1 MNATETVIAITYL
14 MVCASA
20 EVGAQVVEV
29 VPVVS
34 RQLERKSHLPG
45 ELLPFQQVAIHARVT
60 GQVEAVRV
68 DRGSQVQKGDVLLVL
83 SAPELTAQLA
93 EAQARAR
100 AIESQKAE
108 ADAKLEA
115 AQSTLSRLG
124 AASATEGAVAGNDLV
139 QAQKAVDA
147 ARALQSA
154 LAESARAA
162 RAAADAVKDLQGYLT
177 ITAPFDGT
185 ITERNVHPGALVG
198 PTSGPAG
205 GTLLTLEHLARL
217 RLVVAVPEADVAA
230 ISMGERVSFTVP
242 AYPGRT
248 FQGDVARLSGAV
260 DTKTRTM
267 AVELDVANSE
277 HVLAA
282 GMYPDVAWV
291 VRRPTP
297 SLLVPPSSIVTTT
310 ERSFVVRVR
319 DGRAEWVNVTRGY
332 PAGALVEVFGA
343 LKAGDE
349 VVRRGSDEI
358 RENSAVQVSRGGKK
372 ED

>member
-1 MNATETVIAITYL
+1 MNRPRTRIAVVFL
-14 MVCASA
+14 VACVSSQ
-20 EVGAQVVEV
+20 VGAQTVDVA
-29 VPVVS
+29 PVVA

-45 ELLPFQQVAIHARVT
+45 ELLPYLQVAIRARVS
-60 GQVEAVRV
+60 GLVEEVRV
-68 DRGSQVQKGDVLLVL
+68 DRGSQIHKGDVLLVL

-100 AIESQKAE
+100 ALASQKAE
-108 ADAKLEA
+108 AGAKLEA
-115 AQSTLSRLG
+115 AESTLSRITE
-124 AASATEGAVAGNDLV
+124 ASTTPGAVAGNDVV
-139 QAQKAVDA
+139 QARKVVDA
-147 ARALQSA
+147 ARALRAA
-154 LAESARAA
+154 LDESAQAA

-198 PTSGPAG
+198 PSSGPAG
-205 GTLLTLEHLARL
+205 ATLLTLEQHARL
-217 RLVVAVPEADVAA
+217 RLVVAVPETDVAA
-230 ISMGERVSFTVP
+230 ISKGDRISFTVP
-242 AYPGRT
+242 AHPGQT
-248 FQGDVARLSGAV
+248 FQGDVARLSGAI

-267 AVELDVANSE
+267 AVELDVANPQ
-277 HVLAA
+277 HVLAP
-282 GMYPDVAWV
+282 GMYPDVAWI

-332 PAGALVEVFGA
+332 PAGDAVEVFGA
-343 LKAGDE
+343 LEPGDE

-358 RENSAVQVSRGGKK
+358 RDNSVVHVTRTAKK
-372 ED
+372 